1 MANNREGPFQVHPE
15 LPQNS
20 QQSQCH
26 EAVRPTQMWSASC
39 CNQHNSSWRLLL
51 YFIQVEWKR
60 LAEKKLVL
68 YYKTID
74 LSIIYVQMQRIL
86 YTIYATWFCFWG
98 CSLELSRLHVLMETQ
113 NHLSC
118 LGDQALRFLFCQ
130 ECAAPAAPSSS
141 SIVSWA
147 VCQTTLSPFQN
158 QDSFMPMK
166 EWAHRKV
173 NGLSFSLGHGLL
185 Q

>member
-1 MANNREGPFQVHPE
+1 
-15 LPQNS
+15 
-20 QQSQCH
+20 
-26 EAVRPTQMWSASC
+26 MWSASC

-130 ECAAPAAPSSS
+130 ECAAPAAPSSY

-147 VCQTTLSPFQN
+147 VCQESAKPLFPLFKTKTVSCPWRSAQ
-158 QDSFMPMK
+158 K
-166 EWAHRKV
+166 GEWVQFLPWSWSASV
-173 NGLSFSLGHGLL
+173 A
-185 Q
+185 